1 MISIRGKFWFNILR
15 LFRWRLGSLLKVTQE
30 KKQKNKLEFWRKA
43 KNFNISDIS
52 FNDFKVIKFIPKN
65 NIEGNFIIYLHGG
78 GYVACGPETH
88 ASIVTQ
94 LSSNSRTTVLFPVYR
109 LAPKFPFPSAID
121 DCLIVYKDLLEKGV
135 EAKNISLVGD
145 SAGGGLVMALLQ
157 ILSKEKID
165 FPSSAILISPWTDLT
180 LSGESMKERVGRD
193 PMLHP
198 GKEMDG
204 VVKAYTGD
212 EDPRNP
218 LISSIFSNDLLF
230 PPIQIHV
237 GSEEVL
243 YDDAI
248 RLYNKIKQ
256 KDGNIVELRE
266 WDGLFHVFN
275 IFCKGFLAIPEAKIA
290 NQEIVDFIKKY
301 YPKK

>member
-1 MISIRGKFWFNILR
+1 
-15 LFRWRLGSLLKVTQE
+15 
-30 KKQKNKLEFWRKA
+30 
-43 KNFNISDIS
+43 
-52 FNDFKVIKFIPKN
+52 
-65 NIEGNFIIYLHGG
+65 
-78 GYVACGPETH
+78 
-88 ASIVTQ
+88 
-94 LSSNSRTTVLFPVYR
+94 
-109 LAPKFPFPSAID
+109 
-121 DCLIVYKDLLEKGV
+121 LLEKGV

-180 LSGESMKERVGRD
+180 LSGESMKERAGRD

>member
-1 MISIRGKFWFNILR
+1 MISFRGKFWLYFLR
-15 LFRWRLGSLLKVTQE
+15 LLSWRLKSLFDIKE
-30 KKQKNKLEFWRKA
+30 GKKQKVKSEFWRRA

-52 FNDFKVIKFIPKN
+52 YDNFDVIKFVPN
-65 NIEGNFIIYLHGG
+65 NHIEGKIIIYLHGG
-78 GYVACGPETH
+78 AYVACGPDTH
-88 ASIVTQ
+88 SSIVTQ
-94 LSSNSRTTVLFPVYR
+94 LSNYSKTTVLFPVYR
-109 LAPKFPFPSAID
+109 LAPKYPFPAAID

>member
-94 LSSNSRTTVLFPVYR
+94 LSSYSRTTVLFPVYR

-180 LSGESMKERVGRD
+180 LSGESMKERAGRD

-198 GKEMDG
+198 GKEMDD
-204 VVKAYTGD
+204 VV
-212 EDPRNP
+212 R
-218 LISSIFSNDLLF
+218 LSDLN
-230 PPIQIHV
+230 IDATK
-237 GSEEVL
+237 
-243 YDDAI
+243 YDVHNLHAEDAI
-248 RLYNKIKQ
+248 VVASKPAKAEDLDAPIETPDLPEGAEEKV
-256 KDGNIVELRE
+256 VE
-266 WDGLFHVFN
+266 
-275 IFCKGFLAIPEAKIA
+275 KKEA
-290 NQEIVDFIKKY
+290 
-301 YPKK
+301 

>member
-1 MISIRGKFWFNILR
+1 ME
-15 LFRWRLGSLLKVTQE
+15 Q
-30 KKQKNKLEFWRKA
+30 
-43 KNFNISDIS
+43 
-52 FNDFKVIKFIPKN
+52 
-65 NIEGNFIIYLHGG
+65 
-78 GYVACGPETH
+78 
-88 ASIVTQ
+88 
-94 LSSNSRTTVLFPVYR
+94 
-109 LAPKFPFPSAID
+109 
-121 DCLIVYKDLLEKGV
+121 GV
-135 EAKNISLVGD
+135 KAKNISLIGD

-157 ILSKEKID
+157 TLSEEKID

-180 LSGESMKERVGRD
+180 LSGDSIKTRADRD
-193 PMLHP
+193 PMLQP
-198 GKEMDG
+198 GKEMDA
-204 VVKAYTGD
+204 VVKAYIGD

-248 RLYNKIKQ
+248 RLYNKINQ

-275 IFCKGFLAIPEAKIA
+275 IFCKGSLAIPEAKIA

>member
-1 MISIRGKFWFNILR
+1 MPKS
-15 LFRWRLGSLLKVTQE
+15 
-30 KKQKNKLEFWRKA
+30 
-43 KNFNISDIS
+43 
-52 FNDFKVIKFIPKN
+52 KN
-65 NIEGNFIIYLHGG
+65 NFIYIFLIILAMASFIYG
-78 GYVACGPETH
+78 
-88 ASIVTQ
+88 
-94 LSSNSRTTVLFPVYR
+94 F
-109 LAPKFPFPSAID
+109 AI
-121 DCLIVYKDLLEKGV
+121 KE
-135 EAKNISLVGD
+135 D

-157 ILSKEKID
+157 TLSEEKID

-180 LSGESMKERVGRD
+180 LSGDSIKTRAGRD

-198 GKEMDG
+198 GKEMDA
-204 VVKAYTGD
+204 VVKAYIGD

-275 IFCKGFLAIPEAKIA
+275 IFCKGSLAIPEAKIA

>member
-1 MISIRGKFWFNILR
+1 MISFRGKFWFNILR
-15 LFRWRLGSLLKVTQE
+15 LFRWRLGALLKVTEQ
-30 KKQKNKLEFWRKA
+30 KKQKNKFEFWRKA
-43 KNFNISDIS
+43 KNFDISDIS
-52 FNDFKVIKFIPKN
+52 FNDFNVIKFTPKN
-65 NIEGNFIIYLHGG
+65 NVKGNFIIYLHGG
-78 GYVACGPETH
+78 GYVTCGPETH

-94 LSSNSRTTVLFPVYR
+94 LSSYSKTTVLFPVYR
-109 LAPKFPFPSAID
+109 LAPKFPFPSAIN
-121 DCLIVYKDLLEKGV
+121 DCLLVYKDLLEQGV
-135 EAKNISLVGD
+135 KAKNISLIGD

-157 ILSKEKID
+157 TLSEEKID

-180 LSGESMKERVGRD
+180 LSGDSIKTRAGRD
-193 PMLHP
+193 PMLQP
-198 GKEMDG
+198 GKEMDA
-204 VVKAYTGD
+204 VVKAYIGD

-275 IFCKGFLAIPEAKIA
+275 IFCKGSLAIPEAKIA

>member
-94 LSSNSRTTVLFPVYR
+94 LSSHSRTTVLFPVYR

-180 LSGESMKERVGRD
+180 LSGNSIKSRAKRD
-193 PMLHP
+193 PIFTP
-198 GKEMDG
+198 GKEIDNII
-204 VVKAYTGD
+204 KAYLGG
-212 EDPRNP
+212 EDPKNP
-218 LISSIFSNDLLF
+218 LISSIFCNDIEF

-237 GSEEVL
+237 GSEEIL

-248 RLYNKIKQ
+248 RLSKNIKRT
-256 KDGNIVELRE
+256 KSNIVELIE
-266 WDGLFHVFN
+266 WNGLFHDFN
-275 IFCKGFLAIPEAKIA
+275 IFCLGPLAIPEAKIA
-290 NQEIVDFIKKY
+290 NRQIVDFIKKY

>member
-94 LSSNSRTTVLFPVYR
+94 LSSYSRTTVLFPVYR

-180 LSGESMKERVGRD
+180 LSGNSIKSRAKRD
-193 PMLHP
+193 PIFTP
-198 GKEMDG
+198 GKEIDNII
-204 VVKAYTGD
+204 KAYLGG
-212 EDPRNP
+212 EDPKNP
-218 LISSIFSNDLLF
+218 LISSIFCNDIEF

-237 GSEEVL
+237 GSEEIL

-248 RLYNKIKQ
+248 RLSKNIKRT
-256 KDGNIVELRE
+256 KSNIVELRE
-266 WDGLFHVFN
+266 WDGLFHDFN
-275 IFCKGFLAIPEAKIA
+275 IFCLGPLAIPEAKIA
-290 NQEIVDFIKKY
+290 NRQIVDFIKKY

>member
-94 LSSNSRTTVLFPVYR
+94 LSSHSRTTVLFPVYR

-180 LSGESMKERVGRD
+180 L
-193 PMLHP
+193 
-198 GKEMDG
+198 
-204 VVKAYTGD
+204 
-212 EDPRNP
+212 
-218 LISSIFSNDLLF
+218 
-230 PPIQIHV
+230 
-237 GSEEVL
+237 
-243 YDDAI
+243 
-248 RLYNKIKQ
+248 
-256 KDGNIVELRE
+256 
-266 WDGLFHVFN
+266 
-275 IFCKGFLAIPEAKIA
+275 
-290 NQEIVDFIKKY
+290 
-301 YPKK
+301 

>member
-94 LSSNSRTTVLFPVYR
+94 LSSRSRTTVLFPVYR

-218 LISSIFSNDLLF
+218 LISSIFSNDLRTCVSIGF
-230 PPIQIHV
+230 PATSNNCLGVFLVRGHILLAKPPANTIE
-237 GSEEVL
+237 S
-243 YDDAI
+243 
-248 RLYNKIKQ
+248 IKVKFYRQ
-256 KDGNIVELRE
+256 TLIVEAHHLQHYLISL
-266 WDGLFHVFN
+266 DHIILS
-275 IFCKGFLAIPEAKIA
+275 
-290 NQEIVDFIKKY
+290 
-301 YPKK
+301 

>member
-94 LSSNSRTTVLFPVYR
+94 LSSYSRTTVLFPVYR

-135 EAKNISLVGD
+135 EI
-145 SAGGGLVMALLQ
+145 
-157 ILSKEKID
+157 
-165 FPSSAILISPWTDLT
+165 
-180 LSGESMKERVGRD
+180 
-193 PMLHP
+193 
-198 GKEMDG
+198 
-204 VVKAYTGD
+204 
-212 EDPRNP
+212 NP
-218 LISSIFSNDLLF
+218 
-230 PPIQIHV
+230 
-237 GSEEVL
+237 EV
-243 YDDAI
+243 
-248 RLYNKIKQ
+248 
-256 KDGNIVELRE
+256 
-266 WDGLFHVFN
+266 
-275 IFCKGFLAIPEAKIA
+275 
-290 NQEIVDFIKKY
+290 
-301 YPKK
+301 

>member
-1 MISIRGKFWFNILR
+1 MISFRGKFWFNILR
-15 LFRWRLGSLLKVTQE
+15 LFRWRLGALLKVTEQ
-30 KKQKNKLEFWRKA
+30 KKQKNKFEFWRKA
-43 KNFNISDIS
+43 KNFDISDIS
-52 FNDFKVIKFIPKN
+52 FNDFNVIKFIPKN
-65 NIEGNFIIYLHGG
+65 NVKGNFIIYLHGG
-78 GYVACGPETH
+78 GYVTCGPETH

-94 LSSNSRTTVLFPVYR
+94 LSSYSKTTVLFPVYR
-109 LAPKFPFPSAID
+109 LAPKFPFPSAIN
-121 DCLIVYKDLLEKGV
+121 DCLLVYKDLLEQGV
-135 EAKNISLVGD
+135 KAKNISLIGD

-157 ILSKEKID
+157 TLSEEKID

-180 LSGESMKERVGRD
+180 LSGDSIKTRADRD
-193 PMLHP
+193 PMLQP
-198 GKEMDG
+198 GKEMDA
-204 VVKAYTGD
+204 VVKAYIGD

-248 RLYNKIKQ
+248 RLYNKINQ

-275 IFCKGFLAIPEAKIA
+275 IFCKVRTSTSA
-290 NQEIVDFIKKY
+290 NVQ
-301 YPKK
+301 

>member
-94 LSSNSRTTVLFPVYR
+94 LSSHSRTTVLFPVYR

-180 LSGESMKERVGRD
+180 LSGNSIKSRAKRD
-193 PMLHP
+193 PIFTP
-198 GKEMDG
+198 GKEIDNII
-204 VVKAYTGD
+204 KAYLGG
-212 EDPRNP
+212 EDPKNP
-218 LISSIFSNDLLF
+218 LISSIFCNDIEF

-237 GSEEVL
+237 GSEEIL

-248 RLYNKIKQ
+248 RLSKNIKRT
-256 KDGNIVELRE
+256 KSNIVELRE
-266 WDGLFHVFN
+266 WDGLFHDFN
-275 IFCKGFLAIPEAKIA
+275 IFCLGPLAIPEAKIA
-290 NQEIVDFIKKY
+290 NRQIVDFIKKY